1 MSSGC
6 GDVLSL
12 EDLKTAKKHQI
23 FEAEVITGKAG
34 GVAGGADI
42 DHATNPVT
50 LQVQKTLPAVLR
62 DAGFRPAAFTFATGG
77 TLGVNDADMAVLWP
91 GPSGDGQ
98 YYVWRGALPKTIPS
112 SSSPATTGGISD
124 TAWVPFG
131 DITLRSELASS
142 AGAGMVGASGGG
154 TVQSGLNDLDAR
166 LDTIEA
172 KNTGSVADINA
183 FLTAGGF
190 SKLVQAEA
198 IPHYING
205 TTIPKNASIPYDH
218 FGLTF
223 KNRRGQ
229 VLTMFRRG
237 PTHVNSKGVIMK
249 TVIGADGQWST
260 PVEVTAMTDATLDA
274 RVAAGGMMPNGNI
287 VIAVN
292 YMDPTS
298 SVFDDVKFY
307 KSDDDGD
314 TWTLFQTIDVNQSG
328 GYSYNI
334 PFGQAAIVGA
344 YVVIPRYKRIGNTFY
359 VGYYR
364 SADGGATWTEFDVY
378 SDVTGANDYNE
389 SAIVSIGRLAFMVS
403 RIGSGI
409 SGKFHLFRSTN
420 GGNTWDDLG
429 DSNFT
434 GGDSA
439 YNVAPSL
446 NILRNESGTP
456 YLVLQYVNRT
466 DQVMYYRT
474 ALVSSI
480 LSGIYTFSERQRITG
495 GLANSSGYQS
505 GFFEGRR
512 YIGVVYNETSAQ
524 ASAVGTSVEYSV
536 QNPADYDSGLFA
548 VAALSTYSQSLTGIS
563 QKPSK
568 AKLFFSPDAT
578 GNNLYEVDA
587 LVNSAS
593 GTIYGIGALLQF
605 SGGTVVVRTASR
617 VYGSTLFG
625 TGGSEYTSGYYVL
638 RVWL

>member
-6 GDVLSL
+6 GDVLSI
-12 EDLKTAKKHQI
+12 EDLKTAKKHQL
-23 FEAEVITGKAG
+23 FEAEVITGLQG
-34 GVAGGADI
+34 GVAGGPSI
-42 DHATNPVT
+42 DYATNQVT
-50 LQVQKTLPAVLR
+50 GQTQKTLPAVLR
-62 DAGFRPAAFTFATGG
+62 DAGLRPASFTFDTGG
-77 TLGVNDADMAVLWP
+77 TLGVNDADVAVLWP
-91 GPSGDGQ
+91 GPAGDGQ
-98 YYVWRGALPKTIPS
+98 YYVWHGALPKTIPAS
-112 SSSPATTGGISD
+112 STPAGTGGISE

-131 DITLRSELASS
+131 DITLREDLAL
-142 AGAGMVGASGGG
+142 AGGADMVGKTGGG
-154 TVQSGLNDLDAR
+154 TVQDGLDNLDSR
-166 LDTIEA
+166 LDVIEA
-172 KNTGSVADINA
+172 KNTGSITDVNSFI
-183 FLTAGGF
+183 TAGTF

-229 VLTMFRRG
+229 AVTMFRRG

-249 TVIGADGQWST
+249 TTVGGDGQWSS
-260 PVEVTAMTDATLDA
+260 PVEVTAMTDPTLDA
-274 RVAAGGMMPNGNI
+274 RVAAGGMMPNGSL

-292 YMDPTS
+292 YMDPVS
-298 SVFDDVKFY
+298 SIFDDVKFF
-307 KSDDDGD
+307 KSEDDGG
-314 TWTLFQTIDVNQSG
+314 TWVLLQTIDVNQSG
-328 GYSYNI
+328 GYTYNI
-334 PFGQAAIVGA
+334 PFGQAAIVGD
-344 YVVIPRYKRIGNTFY
+344 YVVIPRYKRVGTVFS

-364 SADGGATWTEFDVY
+364 SADGGDTWAEFDVY
-378 SDVTGANDYNE
+378 SDVSGTNDYNE

-409 SGKFHLFRSTN
+409 VGKFHLFRSTN
-420 GGNTWDDLG
+420 GGTTWDDLG
-429 DSNFT
+429 DSNLT

-446 NILRNESGTP
+446 NILRNEGGTP

-474 ALVSSI
+474 SLVSSI
-480 LSGIYTFSERQRITG
+480 LSGVYTFSEKQRITG

-512 YIGVVYNETSAQ
+512 YIGVVYNETSPQ

-548 VAALSTYSQSLTGIS
+548 VSALATYSQSLGFS

-568 AKLFFSPDAT
+568 AKLFFSPDAV

-605 SGGTVVVRTASR
+605 SPGTVVVRTASR

-625 TGGSEYTSGYYVL
+625 TGGAEYTSGYYVL